1 MFLDKLTMK
10 KVLPSPPLGGT
21 EVFDAVDDADDT
33 LDDDG
38 DDDIDDDEVSLT
50 NISSRS
56 CVTFTYHYFVLFLF
70 VYKIYETSLIVCCS
84 TNTARVPST
93 CLKYKY
99 YLRLILEIF
108 LKNSFSSV

>member
-1 MFLDKLTMK
+1 MFSDKVTMK

-50 NISSRS
+50 NDLLYSYLELVLHLLTICFVSI
-56 CVTFTYHYFVLFLF
+56 CVENLWNFPY
-70 VYKIYETSLIVCCS
+70 IVCS
-84 TNTARVPST
+84 PTNITKVLT
-93 CLKYKY
+93 VKVL
-99 YLRLILEIF
+99 
-108 LKNSFSSV
+108 